1 METFQTPRCGV
12 KVLAVTAAHVHLWL
26 QFIDLDN
33 VLHLLKKDFG
43 SDFIA
48 FISEQV
54 LTKFE
59 IHFMPVLKLNKKQEN
74 NSVTPEQ
81 PWAAEPRCP
90 LSKWC

>member
-1 METFQTPRCGV
+1 
-12 KVLAVTAAHVHLWL
+12 
-26 QFIDLDN
+26 

-59 IHFMPVLKLNKKQEN
+59 IHFMPVLKPNKKQEN

-81 PWAAEPRCP
+81 P
-90 LSKWC
+90 